1 MKVRTAEY
9 LWKFRM
15 KKILIHIAT
24 AIGLSGLAIPAAS
37 AHCPLCTIGAGAVAL
52 GAVSLG
58 LSTFSVGVFIGAFGL
73 ALGLWFGR
81 LIAEKRYYWRYQTP
95 TIGIIS
101 FLITVLPLEG
111 LFYDAASIYISMN
124 GDYGSLLNRT
134 YYIDKFLAG
143 SIIGA
148 IILFISPAVS
158 RILTRMRKGKMVPY
172 QGIALTLVI
181 LILASAIFEIA
192 S

>member
-1 MKVRTAEY
+1 MKARTAEY
-9 LWKFRM
+9 LWKYRM
-15 KKILIHIAT
+15 KKILTHLT
-24 AIGLSGLAIPAAS
+24 VTIGLGGLTVPAAS

-95 TIGIIS
+95 AIGIIS

-111 LFYDAASIYISMN
+111 LFYDAASIYISMT
-124 GDYGSLLNRT
+124 GGYGSLLNRT

-148 IILFISPAVS
+148 VILFISPALS
-158 RILTRMRKGKMVPY
+158 RILTRMRKGRMLPY
-172 QGIALTLVI
+172 QGIVLTLVI
-181 LILASAIFEIA
+181 LLLASTIFEIA